1 LLRRQAAKLAVQVIT
16 GVKPSQLPM
25 ATPETL
31 LLAVNLTP
39 AQTIA
44 PKIPRR
50 VIERTDLVF
59 E

>member
-1 LLRRQAAKLAVQVIT
+1 
-16 GVKPSQLPM
+16 M

-39 AQTIA
+39 AQTISL
-44 PKIPRR
+44 KIPRR
-50 VIERTDLVF
+50 VIERTDFFF